1 MCNCVTE
8 GGGGWGIFFKGGSHG
23 FREEQSGI
31 SRHQQSIKEV
41 PSNIDRPLTANEGDY
56 ENSTEP
62 TG

>member
-8 GGGGWGIFFKGGSHG
+8 GGGGWGIFLRGDHMVFGRNK
-23 FREEQSGI
+23 EGI
-31 SRHQQSIKEV
+31 SRHQKSIKEV

-56 ENSTEP
+56 KNSTEP

>member
-1 MCNCVTE
+1 M
-8 GGGGWGIFFKGGSHG
+8 GDFFKGGSHG

>member
-1 MCNCVTE
+1 MKLCN
-8 GGGGWGIFFKGGSHG
+8 GGGRGLGDFFKGGSHG